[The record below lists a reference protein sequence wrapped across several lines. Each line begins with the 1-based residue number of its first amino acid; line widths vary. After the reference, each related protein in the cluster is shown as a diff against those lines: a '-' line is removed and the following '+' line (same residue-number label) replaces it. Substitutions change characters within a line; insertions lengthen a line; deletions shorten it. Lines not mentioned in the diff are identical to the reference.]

1 MRLVSVLLLLAALCA
16 GEVQVIA
23 SKSELNAH
31 HTPHPLHYNLKRKG
45 RRG

>member
-23 SKSELNAH
+23 SEFELYGH
-31 HTPHPLHYNLKRKG
+31 HTPTSLQP
-45 RRG
+45 